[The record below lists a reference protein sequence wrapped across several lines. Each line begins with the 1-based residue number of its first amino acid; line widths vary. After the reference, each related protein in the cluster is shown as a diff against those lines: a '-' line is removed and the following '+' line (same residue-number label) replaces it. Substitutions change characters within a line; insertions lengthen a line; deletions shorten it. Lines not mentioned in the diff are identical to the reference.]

1 MKDPMV
7 QVSTIILAHGAWANS
22 SAWAKV
28 LPLLEGSGASV
39 VAVSLPLTSL
49 EADTAT
55 LARAIALVDGPV
67 LLVGHSYGGAV
78 ITQGGH
84 DPKVAGL
91 VYINGFAPDA
101 GESAGS
107 LGAGGPPTSLPDN
120 LLPDAEGFLKLSRK
134 GVAESFAQDLT
145 PAEQALIFA
154 TQGPVSGPHALG
166 AEITSPAWKVKPSW
180 YLRGTNDHAIH
191 PELQAMMAKR
201 MDAKTVDTD
210 SSHVPMLSQPRKV
223 VDLLLQ
229 AVG

>member
-1 MKDPMV
+1 MV

-28 LPLLEGSGASV
+28 LPLLEASSASAT
-39 VAVSLPLTSL
+39 AVSLPLTAL
-49 EADTAT
+49 KDDVAT
-55 LARAIALVDGPV
+55 LARAIALANGPV

-91 VYINGFAPDA
+91 VYINGFGPDA

-107 LGAGGPPTSLPDN
+107 LGAAGSPTSLPDN
-120 LLPDAEGFLKLSRK
+120 LLPDARGFLKLTRK
-134 GVAESFAQDLT
+134 GVEESFAQDLT
-145 PAEQALIFA
+145 SAEQALIFA
-154 TQGPVSGPHALG
+154 TQGPVSGPFALG
-166 AEITSPAWKVKPSW
+166 AEIDAPAWKVKPCW

-201 MDAKTVDTD
+201 MEATTVDTD
-210 SSHVPMLSQPRKV
+210 SSHVPMLSQPEKV
-223 VDLLLQ
+223 VDLILQ